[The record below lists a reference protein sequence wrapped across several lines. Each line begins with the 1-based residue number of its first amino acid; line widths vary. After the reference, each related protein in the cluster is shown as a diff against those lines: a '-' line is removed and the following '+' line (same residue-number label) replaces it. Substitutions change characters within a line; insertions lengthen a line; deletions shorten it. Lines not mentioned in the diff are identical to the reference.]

1 MFGIS
6 EDDTSFLSDNFWPMI
21 IGQFGYIGTAFYI
34 IILCLIYGD
43 IQKEFNKKDYN
54 IYISKIICFIYLII
68 SSIAESAF
76 VNPIAIPLALI
87 MGLNTEQEDYD
98 KMEGEKYYE
107 KK

>member
-1 MFGIS
+1 MICSINENNFIS
-6 EDDTSFLSDNFWPMI
+6 FDFSSF
-21 IGQFGYIGTAFYI
+21 
-34 IILCLIYGD
+34 
-43 IQKEFNKKDYN
+43 
-54 IYISKIICFIYLII
+54 FIYLII

-87 MGLNTEQEDYD
+87 MGLNTEQEDYN